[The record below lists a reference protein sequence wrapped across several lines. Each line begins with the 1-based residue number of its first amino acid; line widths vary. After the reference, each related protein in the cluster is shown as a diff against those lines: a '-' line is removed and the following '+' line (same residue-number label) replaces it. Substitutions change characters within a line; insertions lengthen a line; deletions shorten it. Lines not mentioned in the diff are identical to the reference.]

1 VKARDRFLATMSFE
15 PVDRVPM
22 WEFGY
27 WIGAVR
33 RWYSEGLPC
42 HEGVPAELTDGDIAR
57 GEALWWDEE
66 KPPELDIHSLFGHEP
81 GMRHVMLNNF
91 FAPKFTP
98 EILEDY
104 GENVIERD
112 EWGMVQSRRKDKST
126 LAHFLRGPV
135 QSCEDW
141 ERLKADRLRPTLDGR
156 LPADWERLKAE
167 YRERDYPL
175 ALGGSQGFFGS
186 ARRLLGEMP
195 VLLAFHDQPELIRN
209 IMNSLADFWCAIYD
223 QVLNQI
229 DVDLA
234 LIWEDMCYKTA
245 PLISPAHFREF
256 MLAPYQKL
264 TGVFR
269 DHGIKVILTDTDGNF
284 WKLIPLFLEAGVTGL
299 YPFEVAAGMDV
310 VKVREAFPKLQM
322 LGGIDKR
329 ALAAGRGAIDTEL
342 EAKVPGLLGHGG
354 FIPHVDHAVP
364 PDVSWD
370 NFMYYRQRLNQMIMK
385 G

>member
-1 VKARDRFLATMSFE
+1 MNSRERYLAVMNFE
-15 PVDRVPM
+15 PADHVPL

-33 RWYSEGLPC
+33 RWYREGLPGR
-42 HEGVPAELTDGDIAR
+42 EGATGDLADGDIAR
-57 GEALWWDEE
+57 GEALWWNEE
-66 KPPELDIHSLFGHEP
+66 KPPELDIHAYFRHDP

-91 FAPKFTP
+91 FTPKFVP
-98 EILEDY
+98 EILEDHD
-104 GENVIERD
+104 ESVIARD
-112 EWGMVQSRRKDKST
+112 EWGMVESRRKDKST
-126 LAHFLRGPV
+126 LAHFIRGPV
-135 QSCEDW
+135 QSREDW
-141 ERLKADRLRPTLDGR
+141 ERLKSERLRPALDGR

-167 YRERDYPL
+167 YRTRDYPL

-186 ARRLLGEMP
+186 ARRLLGEVP
-195 VLLAFHDQPELIRN
+195 VLMAFHDQPELIRD
-209 IMNSLADFWCAIYD
+209 IMNSLADFWCILYD

-256 MLAPYQKL
+256 MLGPYRKL
-264 TGVFR
+264 TGVLR

-284 WKLIPLFLEAGVTGL
+284 WRLIPLFLEAGVTGL

-310 VKVREAFPKLQM
+310 VAVREAFPKLQM

-329 ALAAGRGAIDTEL
+329 ALAAGREAIDAEL
-342 EAKVPGLLGHGG
+342 NAKVPRLLRQGG

-364 PDVSWD
+364 PDVSWG
-370 NFMYYRQRLNQMIMK
+370 NFRYYRERLNAMILSA
-385 G
+385 